1 MSNILLCILMV
12 ILIFSYA
19 LALCAVSCLRK
30 ITKIQ
35 SERINDHSDT
45 IISLF
50 DDLIETNKAI
60 IKTNEI
66 VETLIDKSLE
76 ENDESQCEG

>member
-12 ILIFSYA
+12 ILIVSYA
-19 LALCAVSCLRK
+19 LALCAVSCLLK

-35 SERINDHSDT
+35 SERLNDHSDA

-50 DDLIETNKAI
+50 DHLIT
-60 IKTNEI
+60 TNEI
-66 VETLIDKSLE
+66 VSTLIDKSLE